1 MVLLNNIHGIQLYS
15 IFSVHQKK
23 EEGVSS
29 PSSPTKAVAIPPVV
43 ETMGMSNSP
52 DLKT

>member
-1 MVLLNNIHGIQLYS
+1 MVLLNNVHGIQLYS
-15 IFSVHQKK
+15 ILSVHQKK

-29 PSSPTKAVAIPPVV
+29 PSSPTKGRCHPPVV